1 MEHGTV
7 RLSFSNSC
15 RQTERKEL
23 ISHGKEGV
31 FCVLFY
37 EGFMNSVA
45 GVFGYLFTASL
56 PLPEEISVLW
66 AGEDGGSEA
75 APLHGVPLG

>member
-1 MEHGTV
+1 ME
-7 RLSFSNSC
+7 
-15 RQTERKEL
+15 
-23 ISHGKEGV
+23 KEGV
-31 FCVLFY
+31 FCLLFY

-45 GVFGYLFTASL
+45 RVFGYLFTACL

-66 AGEDGGSEA
+66 AGEEGGSEA